1 MQKISSYLY
10 PNRIEL
16 LADLATFT
24 VEYVNVYQ
32 RTIKIYNGIDN
43 TIEFDIKNADQKR
56 IDLTTLGLIELN
68 VMDASGFELPNSPY
82 TINPTSMKGI
92 ATVTIP
98 QDDLA
103 DLSEQFLKYSVT
115 TIKNGNDVLLYTDSR
130 FGAVGTIEL
139 VGSAMPL
146 LRQDRVYDT
155 FTAEIDLKGQPIYH
169 SSAIPAKF
177 YEAVPREELSFDIEF
192 SGDVNEPGSGF
203 TGSVWIEATKN
214 HTINTEAF
222 KGAPYLRSQTFD
234 DFTGTWTPASLPIGE
249 YQYFRVSYATPT
261 ASGLGATFNVTTN
274 GTDYVVDVRAGGT
287 GYAVGA
293 KLKVLG
299 SVLGGVD
306 GINDLF
312 ITVQSVDG
320 ASTGY
325 ISSYS
330 VSSAVSITWTGLAV
344 DNPGRYIVTGTN
356 ITGSV
361 DRVTVS

>member
-1 MQKISSYLY
+1 
-10 PNRIEL
+10 
-16 LADLATFT
+16 
-24 VEYVNVYQ
+24 VYQ

-68 VMDASGFELPNSPY
+68 VMDASGFDLPNSPY

-103 DLSEQFLKYSVT
+103 DLTEQFLKYSVT

-177 YEAVPREELSFDIEF
+177 YEAVPREELSFDIDF
-192 SGDVNEPGSGF
+192 SGDANEPGSGF

-234 DFTGTWTPASLPIGE
+234 DFTGTWSPTALPVGE

-261 ASGLGATFNVTTN
+261 ASGLGASFDVTINGNVY
-274 GTDYVVDVRAGGT
+274 DVRVRAGGT

-299 SVLGGVD
+299 SLLGGVD

-344 DNPGRYIVTGTN
+344 DNPGRYVVTGTN